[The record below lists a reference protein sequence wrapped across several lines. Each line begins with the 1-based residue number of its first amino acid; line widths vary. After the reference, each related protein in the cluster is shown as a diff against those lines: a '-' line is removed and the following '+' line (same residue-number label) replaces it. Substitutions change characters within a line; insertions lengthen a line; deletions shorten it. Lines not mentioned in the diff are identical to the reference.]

1 MRVFVVLHATVA
13 ALLTLAG
20 VSAVTARQAMPP
32 PAAAPAAAAQCGR
45 SWTGRDAAITA
56 YLATAAVTTMEAVP
70 IGVTKPQRGTF
81 APGGPVARF
90 AWKALPPTRR
100 HGFAESYK
108 AEIAAYHLDRLLG
121 MDMVPPVVE
130 RSIDGKV
137 GAAVL
142 WIEGTTGW
150 NKDKP
155 AQGPEPEWSKQ
166 ISRMKLFD
174 QLIANI
180 DRNQGNLLYD
190 RDWHL
195 FLIDHSRAFTT
206 RTSIDGIAALNTVDR
221 RVWQRIEALTADDLS
236 RTLGDWLTPNEQKAL
251 LSRRDRMRQAIDKL
265 VKQKG
270 AARVFLEE

>member
-1 MRVFVVLHATVA
+1 MPPRPCRPLLLAAGLVA
-13 ALLTLAG
+13 AIAG
-20 VSAVTARQAMPP
+20 PATARQAVPAP
-32 PAAAPAAAAQCGR
+32 QPAAATAQCAR
-45 SWTGRDAAITA
+45 LWTGQEAAIERQ
-56 YLATAAVTTMEAVP
+56 LASAPVVTMEAVP

-81 APGGPVARF
+81 APGGPAARF
-90 AWKALPPTRR
+90 AWKALPPSRR
-100 HGFAESYK
+100 NGYPESYK
-108 AEIAAYHLDRLLG
+108 AEIAAYQLDRLLG

-130 RSIDGKV
+130 RTIDGKV
-137 GAAVL
+137 GAAVY
-142 WIEGTTGW
+142 WIENTTGW

-206 RTSIDGIAALNTVDR
+206 RTSTDGISAINVVDR
-221 RVWQRIEALTADDLS
+221 RLWSKMDALTAADVERALGAWLS
-236 RTLGDWLTPNEQKAL
+236 PAEQQAL
-251 LSRRDRMRQAIDKL
+251 LKRRDRMRQTIQTL

-270 AARVFLEE
+270 ESRVFLD

>member
-1 MRVFVVLHATVA
+1 MRVFVVLPA
-13 ALLTLAG
+13 AFGVLLTLTG
-20 VSAVTARQAMPP
+20 
-32 PAAAPAAAAQCGR
+32 AAAAIAHQATSAPVAVPAATAQCAR
-45 SWTGRDAAITA
+45 SWTDREPAITA

-100 HGFAESYK
+100 NGFAESYK

-130 RSIDGKV
+130 RTIDGKV

-150 NKDKP
+150 DKDRP

-174 QLIANI
+174 QLIGNI

-206 RTSIDGIAALNTVDR
+206 RLSTEGISAINTVDR
-221 RVWQRIEALTADDLS
+221 RLWTKIDALTAADVSRVLGAWLS
-236 RTLGDWLTPNEQKAL
+236 PAEQEAL
-251 LSRRDRMRQAIDKL
+251 LKRRNRMRQAIAKL

-270 AARVFLEE
+270 ASRVFLE

>member
-1 MRVFVVLHATVA
+1 MPPRSCRPLLLA
-13 ALLTLAG
+13 AGLLAA
-20 VSAVTARQAMPP
+20 AVTPAAARQAAPAP
-32 PAAAPAAAAQCGR
+32 RAAATAQCAR
-45 SWTGRDAAITA
+45 LWTGQEAAIERQ
-56 YLATAAVTTMEAVP
+56 LATAPVVTMESVP

-81 APGGPVARF
+81 APGGPAARF
-90 AWKALPPTRR
+90 AWKALPPSRR
-100 HGFAESYK
+100 NGFSESYK
-108 AEIAAYHLDRLLG
+108 AEIAAYRLDRLLG

-130 RSIDGKV
+130 RTIDGKV
-137 GAAVL
+137 GAAVY
-142 WIEGTTGW
+142 WIENTTGW

-206 RTSIDGIAALNTVDR
+206 RLSTDGISGLNTVDR
-221 RVWQRIEALTADDLS
+221 RLWTKIDALTAADVADALGAWLS
-236 RTLGDWLTPNEQKAL
+236 PAEQQAL
-251 LSRRDRMRQAIDKL
+251 LKRRDRMRQAIRKL

-270 AARVFLEE
+270 ASRVFLE

>member
-1 MRVFVVLHATVA
+1 MRLFALRTAVVALAFAVA
-13 ALLTLAG
+13 GTA
-20 VSAVTARQAMPP
+20 AVTARQAP
-32 PAAAPAAAAQCGR
+32 PAAAGAAMCSR
-45 SWTGRDAAITA
+45 TWTGKDAAIERH
-56 YLATAAVTTMEAVP
+56 LATAAVTKMEAVP

-90 AWKALPPTRR
+90 AWKALPSGRR
-100 HGFAESYK
+100 NGFTESYK
-108 AEIAAYHLDRLLG
+108 AEIAAYRLDRLLG

-130 RSIDGKV
+130 RTIEGHV

-155 AQGPEPEWSKQ
+155 AQGPEPEWTRQ
-166 ISRMKLFD
+166 VSRMKLFD
-174 QLIANI
+174 QLIANV

-206 RTSIDGIAALNTVDR
+206 RTSADGIAAINTVDR
-221 RVWQRIEALTADDLS
+221 RVWQKMDALTADDV
-236 RTLGDWLTPNEQKAL
+236 RRALGDWLTPAEQKAL
-251 LSRRDRMRQAIDKL
+251 LTRRDRMRQAIEKL

-270 AARVFLEE
+270 AARVFLDE